1 MQTRSIAAAVLV
13 LSGASLVAQQAAPPQ
28 TPTFRT
34 GVELV
39 TVDVN
44 VIDRQGLPLRGLEPS
59 DFTVTVA
66 GQPRRVVSAEYVDV
80 TAAQAAMAVRREG
93 AVSTNE
99 GAAVGRQFVFVVD
112 QSTLETGNAR
122 HVARA
127 ASSFFNRLTFA
138 DRSALML
145 LPVGQNIEFTWAHD
159 RVRDGLQRV
168 AGMSLP
174 MSTWEYGSLAE
185 ARDIANHNSFAL
197 RTVASRE
204 CGSSARASL
213 LSAAAGSRLG
223 GRPVRQRPDRRRHP
237 AGVVVA
243 VAVVAA
249 GKVAAV
255 RRAAVVLAAPELV
268 AAPAQAVVVELAA
281 VVVVERAAAVA
292 PLVSARTPA
301 LETCRCRPSR
311 RGAGRR

>member
-99 GAAVGRQFVFVVD
+99 GAAVG
-112 QSTLETGNAR
+112 
-122 HVARA
+122 
-127 ASSFFNRLTFA
+127 
-138 DRSALML
+138 
-145 LPVGQNIEFTWAHD
+145 
-159 RVRDGLQRV
+159 
-168 AGMSLP
+168 
-174 MSTWEYGSLAE
+174 
-185 ARDIANHNSFAL
+185 
-197 RTVASRE
+197 
-204 CGSSARASL
+204 
-213 LSAAAGSRLG
+213 
-223 GRPVRQRPDRRRHP
+223 
-237 AGVVVA
+237 
-243 VAVVAA
+243 
-249 GKVAAV
+249 
-255 RRAAVVLAAPELV
+255 
-268 AAPAQAVVVELAA
+268 
-281 VVVVERAAAVA
+281 
-292 PLVSARTPA
+292 
-301 LETCRCRPSR
+301 
-311 RGAGRR
+311 